1 MPVIR
6 GRAHVSVITAE
17 QRQSVAQQLA
27 LELTGVPTPSGP
39 VIFEIPFEPQ
49 DRIDVLVV
57 WDAWQ
62 PFSSTERSD
71 MILAAYNG
79 SQAQIAQALGVTYQ
93 EAIEQQVLPYA
104 VMPMLRRGEIHEEDV
119 KNAMLAEEASFVK
132 TGRSICGS
140 QRWPWPS
147 KPIADLPMPFRKAT
161 GLLPKLSGTIRK
173 SQRNG

>member
-119 KNAMLAEEASFVK
+119 KNAMLAEGGVARENGKVDLRFPTMALAEQAH
-132 TGRSICGS
+132 R
-140 QRWPWPS
+140 RL
-147 KPIADLPMPFRKAT
+147 ADA
-161 GLLPKLSGTIRK
+161 LPKGYWSIAQTVGYN
-173 SQRNG
+173 S

>member
-119 KNAMLAEEASFVK
+119 KNAMLAEGGIVRENGKVDLRFPTMALAEQAH
-132 TGRSICGS
+132 R
-140 QRWPWPS
+140 RL
-147 KPIADLPMPFRKAT
+147 ADA
-161 GLLPKLSGTIRK
+161 LPKGYWSIAQTVGYN
-173 SQRNG
+173 S